1 MTTQHVETLIVGA
14 GQAGLATGYHLARL
28 GRGFLIVDG
37 SGRRA
42 TTGAATTTRSGPIRR
57 RGSTDCRAWSSRGIR
72 DTSQARTRLR
82 TSSSS
87 TPWRWSYRCECRL
100 GWIDTYPETVV
111 DSPPTWGPRRS
122 SATAQWSPPGHS
134 AASRGCW
141 RWPRRCPPGSGSST
155 PRRPDTGLPEVS
167 SSREPVAR
175 AENRYSGQVGVM
187 PGKAG
192 HIGSMRIRDHNKGD
206 LGLAALTLTVAAAA
220 AGSKVLG
227 WVRGRLR
234 RRRRSDG
241 EGRRF
246 SKRRRHS

>member
-42 TTGAATTTRSGPIRR
+42 TTGAATTTRSGSIRR
-57 RGSTDCRAWSSRGIR
+57 RGSTGCRAWSSRGIR

-187 PGKAG
+187 PGQGRAHWKHAYSRPQQGRSGAG
-192 HIGSMRIRDHNKGD
+192 CPYPHCR
-206 LGLAALTLTVAAAA
+206 
-220 AGSKVLG
+220 
-227 WVRGRLR
+227 RGGCWQQGPGMGARPSSSTPPL
-234 RRRRSDG
+234 
-241 EGRRF
+241 
-246 SKRRRHS
+246 